1 MKNSPQRVKGTVDFL
16 PSHALLFQEII
27 QVSRKILKFF
37 GYEEIILPIL
47 EDSRVFLKVGEFTDI
62 IEKQMFKIE
71 GKDVVLRPE
80 GTAQVVRF
88 FIEHNLW
95 KEKEFHKFFYIG
107 PMFRGERPQKGR
119 LRQFHHIGAEALGS
133 NSPFLDA
140 EVIEVAL
147 AILKELGIKELEL
160 KINSL
165 GCQQDKE
172 VLRKKLGEK
181 LKDAKE
187 KLCPTC
193 QKRLDKNSLRILDC
207 KEKKCQKIVK
217 EIDIKGFLCD
227 ACQRHFEAVLR
238 YLDKLG
244 ISYTYLP
251 TLVRGLDY
259 YTHTVFEITS
269 AKLGSQDACG
279 AGGRYNS
286 LVKNM
291 GGPDIP
297 GVGFA
302 LGVERIMLLLKEKE
316 MPSNVKVFIAYTPG
330 YFDKAVELL
339 TTLRRKGIP
348 SQMSYLEK
356 SLKAQL
362 RFSHKIGA
370 DFVIIIGEEEVKNN
384 FFTLKDMKKSLQEKV
399 SWERLLERIC

>member
-1 MKNSPQRVKGTVDFL
+1 MKDFPQHVKGTIDFF
-16 PSHALLFQEII
+16 SSRVSLFQEITE
-27 QVSRKILKFF
+27 VARKILKFF

-47 EDSRVFLKVGEFTDI
+47 EESRVFLKVGEFTDI

-71 GKDVVLRPE
+71 GRDIVLRPE

-88 FIEHNLW
+88 FVENKLW

-107 PMFRGERPQKGR
+107 PMFRGEKPQRGR

-133 NSPFLDA
+133 NFPFLDA
-140 EVIEVAL
+140 EIIKIASD
-147 AILKELGIKELEL
+147 ILKELGIKDVKL

-172 VLRKKLGEK
+172 ILRKRLKEK
-181 LKDAKE
+181 LKDKKE
-187 KLCPTC
+187 KLCSIC
-193 QKRLDKNSLRILDC
+193 QKRLDKNPLRILDC
-207 KEKKCQKIVK
+207 KEKRCQEIVK
-217 EIDIKGFLCD
+217 EINIGDFLCNS
-227 ACQRHFEAVLR
+227 CQKHFEKVLH
-238 YLDKLG
+238 YLDKLN
-244 ISYTYLP
+244 ISYIYSP

-269 AKLGSQDACG
+269 SHLGSQDACG

-286 LVKNM
+286 LVKSM

-297 GVGFA
+297 GIGFA
-302 LGVERIMLLLKEKE
+302 LGIERVILLLKEKKKV
-316 MPSNVKVFIAYTPG
+316 SHSKVFVAYTPG
-330 YFDKAVELL
+330 YFDKAVEILNF
-339 TTLRRKGIP
+339 LREKGIP
-348 SQMSYLEK
+348 SQINYLEK

-370 DFVIIIGEEEVKNN
+370 DFVVIVGEEEVKNN
-384 FFTLKDMKKSLQEKV
+384 FLTLKNMKKSLQERV
-399 SWERLLERIC
+399 SREELLSKIC